1 MSLSDVSDQV
11 LTLVIT
17 YGAVTLAVVVFLAAV
32 GVPFPSSLFVI
43 AGGAFVQQG
52 VLELAPAIMWTLAG
66 AVIGDLLSFALGRWM
81 GHAVR
86 ARFGGS
92 SAWQQGERQFAR
104 YGSAAIYLTRWLITP
119 LAIPIN
125 LIAGSSDYPPA
136 RFGGN
141 VAAGELTWILLYG
154 ALGYAFG
161 SQWELISDFVSNF
174 SGVLVGL
181 VLVIGGGV
189 ALVRWVRRADA

>member
-1 MSLSDVSDQV
+1 MSLTDISDQV

-52 VLELAPAIMWTLAG
+52 VLEPAPAILWTLVG
-66 AVIGDLLSFALGRWM
+66 AVVGDLLSFGLGRWM
-81 GHAVR
+81 GQAAR
-86 ARFGGS
+86 ARFGGTA
-92 SAWQQGERQFAR
+92 AWQQSERQFAR
-104 YGSAAIYLTRWLITP
+104 YGAAAIYLTRWLLTP
-119 LAIPIN
+119 LAIPVN
-125 LIAGSSDYPPA
+125 LIAGSSDYRLA
-136 RFGGN
+136 HFGGN

-174 SGVLVGL
+174 SGVLVGV
-181 VLVIGGGV
+181 VLVIGAGI
-189 ALVRWVRRADA
+189 ALVRWVRRGDS

>member
-1 MSLSDVSDQV
+1 MSLTDVSDQV

-17 YGAVTLAVVVFLAAV
+17 YGAVTLAIVVFLAAV

-52 VLELAPAIMWTLAG
+52 VLELAPAIAWTLAG
-66 AVIGDLLSFALGRWM
+66 AVVGDLLSFGLGRWM
-81 GHAVR
+81 GHAAR
-86 ARFGGS
+86 ARFGGTA
-92 SAWQQGERQFAR
+92 AWKQGEQQFSK
-104 YGSAAIYLTRWLITP
+104 YGAAAVFLTRWLLTP

-125 LIAGSSDYPPA
+125 LIAGSSEY
-136 RFGGN
+136 RLSHFGGN
-141 VAAGELTWILLYG
+141 AAAGELTWILLYG

-181 VLVIGGGV
+181 VLVVGAGV
-189 ALVRWVRRADA
+189 ALVRWVRRGDA